1 MPAKGQD
8 MQTSIFLAKL
18 IGPVMLVVA
27 AAILK
32 DRDGFRAMG
41 EQLLS
46 SRPLIF
52 IAGMIPLVAGLSIVL
67 THNVWSADWRVLITI
82 FGWFAIVVGLYRIL
96 FPRVVASAGASAIA
110 KPATMPAVAA
120 VLGVLGAIFCFY
132 GYIR

>member
-1 MPAKGQD
+1 

-18 IGPVMLVVA
+18 IGPVMLVIA

-52 IAGMIPLVAGLSIVL
+52 IAGMIPLVVGLSIVL
-67 THNVWSADWRVLITI
+67 THNVWTANWRVLITI
-82 FGWFAIVVGLYRIL
+82 FGWFAIFVGCYRIL
-96 FPRVVASAGASAIA
+96 FPRLVASAGSNMIA

-120 VLGVLGAIFCFY
+120 VLGLLGAIFCFY
-132 GYIR
+132 GYFR

>member
-1 MPAKGQD
+1 MA
-8 MQTSIFLAKL
+8 TSIFLAKL

-41 EQLLS
+41 QQLLS

-67 THNVWSADWRVLITI
+67 THNVWTADWRVLITV
-82 FGWFAIVVGLYRIL
+82 FGWFAICVGLYRIL
-96 FPRVVASAGASAIA
+96 FPQVVASAGSNMIA
-110 KPATMPAVAA
+110 KPTTPLAVAA
-120 VLGVLGAIFCFY
+120 VMGVLGAIFCFY
-132 GYIR
+132 GYLR